1 MVYIWSRKTGEED
14 RLLRVDR
21 GVVKVRRA
29 GRGGAMIGAF
39 PRMRVGLLKSIICI
53 SFDNKFKL

>member
-1 MVYIWSRKTGEED
+1 MVYIWARETGEED

-29 GRGGAMIGAF
+29 GKGGAMIGAF
-39 PRMRVGLLKSIICI
+39 PCMKVGLLKSIICI
-53 SFDNKFKL
+53 SLDNEFGL